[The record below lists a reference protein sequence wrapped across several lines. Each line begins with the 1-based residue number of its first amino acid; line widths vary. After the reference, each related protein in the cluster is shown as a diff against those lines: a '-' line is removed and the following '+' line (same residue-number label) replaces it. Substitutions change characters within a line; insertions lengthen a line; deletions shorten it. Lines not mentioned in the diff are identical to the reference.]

1 MRKIKSEKNMTVQVK
16 IKSIASRIE
25 GTAYLFMNWAQTNVA
40 LDTID
45 KPTIVYVLPPSG
57 TLNVK
62 YASVT
67 DSPLTQIA
75 FLDKTDFDFDSTEN
89 DEVIERMKGLFYTF
103 LREYNKGEY
112 FEPIEGDI
120 PYQVVYDKLD
130 VNVTGIVV
138 TLTLVELEGSE
149 IC

>member
-1 MRKIKSEKNMTVQVK
+1 MPVQEK

-25 GTAYLFMNWAQTNVA
+25 GTAYVFMNWAQTNVA

-75 FLDKTDFDFDSTEN
+75 FLVMTDFEFDSTEI
-89 DEVIERMKGLFYTF
+89 DDGIERM
-103 LREYNKGEY
+103 
-112 FEPIEGDI
+112 
-120 PYQVVYDKLD
+120 
-130 VNVTGIVV
+130 
-138 TLTLVELEGSE
+138 
-149 IC
+149 

>member
-1 MRKIKSEKNMTVQVK
+1 MTVQEK
-16 IKSIASRIE
+16 IKSIATRIE

-75 FLDKTDFDFDSTEN
+75 FLVKTDCDFDSTEI
-89 DEVIERMKGLFYTF
+89 DEVFERMKGIFNEF

-112 FEPIEGDI
+112 FEPIEGTI
-120 PYQVVYDKLD
+120 PYQVVYDGLD
-130 VNVTGIVV
+130 VNVTGIIV
-138 TLTLVELEGSE
+138 TLTLVELEGSM

>member
-1 MRKIKSEKNMTVQVK
+1 
-16 IKSIASRIE
+16 
-25 GTAYLFMNWAQTNVA
+25 
-40 LDTID
+40 
-45 KPTIVYVLPPSG
+45 
-57 TLNVK
+57 
-62 YASVT
+62 
-67 DSPLTQIA
+67 
-75 FLDKTDFDFDSTEN
+75 
-89 DEVIERMKGLFYTF
+89 MKGIFYTF

-112 FEPIEGDI
+112 FAPIEGNI

>member
-1 MRKIKSEKNMTVQVK
+1 MTVQEK

-62 YASVT
+62 YAS
-67 DSPLTQIA
+67 QIA